1 MVGFSFLGTKICIRY
16 ADPLEILA
24 HRYNF
29 AFLAVVIFTLLRF
42 GKVQLKGKPK
52 KKLIIT
58 GSFYVLFMIFQT
70 VGLVYSSS
78 IEGAITFAI
87 IPIIVQIMATVFL
100 KEKATILQNMLVI
113 MVVGALIYMILMG
126 AGELHFSPLG
136 TTLLLLSSVC
146 MAVNNVM
153 MRYVR
158 GVYSPLEITAVTS
171 FLGFIAFNI
180 ALIAL
185 AIKKGSLISYVAPLV
200 HLEFVVAVAYL
211 GVCCI
216 LFSVLLMAYMQAH
229 MPAANA
235 SIFGNV
241 STAISIVAGAYVLG
255 EALYYYHVICTGIII
270 AGVIASNIVK
280 NKGKRL

>member
-1 MVGFSFLGTKICIRY
+1 M
-16 ADPLEILA
+16 
-24 HRYNF
+24 
-29 AFLAVVIFTLLRF
+29 VIFTLLRF

-52 KKLIIT
+52 KAIIT

-100 KEKATILQNMLVI
+100 KGKATILQNMLII

-158 GVYSPLEITAVTS
+158 GFIRLLKSRQRLLL
-171 FLGFIAFNI
+171 LGFIAFNI

-185 AIKKGSLISYVAPLV
+185 GDKKVA
-200 HLEFVVAVAYL
+200 
-211 GVCCI
+211 
-216 LFSVLLMAYMQAH
+216 
-229 MPAANA
+229 
-235 SIFGNV
+235 
-241 STAISIVAGAYVLG
+241 
-255 EALYYYHVICTGIII
+255 
-270 AGVIASNIVK
+270 
-280 NKGKRL
+280 